1 MSLLLHPTS
10 IYKQFLI
17 NQFNNTPITP
27 IDPSTP
33 STPSNTTPPNLP
45 KELCDIIKSF
55 CFYDTVSYQILCNI
69 IRYKVDICDIINEH
83 VINNEQLFIDYFDD
97 EDEETQHNLDHAT
110 VIYTIQKYNP
120 LENIFYFSMNN
131 VIDLCKKCGN
141 YISCKTPNIPT
152 HIRCTC

>member
-1 MSLLLHPTS
+1 MSLLIDQTS

-17 NQFNNTPITP
+17 NQFNTPITHV
-27 IDPSTP
+27 TP
-33 STPSNTTPPNLP
+33 KTPDLP
-45 KELCDIIKSF
+45 KELCDIIKSY
-55 CFYDTVSYQILCNI
+55 CFYDTVSYQILCSI

-83 VINNEQLFIDYFDD
+83 VINNEQLFIDYFEYED
-97 EDEETQHNLDHAT
+97 EDEDEDNIPNLDHAT

>member
-17 NQFNNTPITP
+17 NQLNNQNP
-27 IDPSTP
+27 
-33 STPSNTTPPNLP
+33 TTPTPTPNLP
-45 KELCDIIKSF
+45 KELCDIIKSY

-83 VINNEQLFIDYFDD
+83 VINNEQLFIDYFEDD
-97 EDEETQHNLDHAT
+97 YEETPHNLDHAT

-120 LENIFYFSMNN
+120 LENTFYFSMSN

-141 YISCKTPNIPT
+141 YVSCKTPNIPS
-152 HIRCTC
+152 HVRCTCF

>member
-1 MSLLLHPTS
+1 MSFIYTPSS

-17 NQFNNTPITP
+17 NQFNN
-27 IDPSTP
+27 
-33 STPSNTTPPNLP
+33 NPNIKPDLP
-45 KELCDIIKSF
+45 KELCDIIKSY
-55 CFYDTVSYQILCNI
+55 CFYDTISYQILCNI

-97 EDEETQHNLDHAT
+97 EENTDIIDHAT

-120 LENIFYFSMNN
+120 LENIFYFSMSN

-152 HIRCTC
+152 HIRCTCFN

>member
-1 MSLLLHPTS
+1 MSLLIDQTS

-17 NQFNNTPITP
+17 NQLNNPIHP
-27 IDPSTP
+27 IDS
-33 STPSNTTPPNLP
+33 SNPSNPKTPDLP
-45 KELCDIIKSF
+45 KELCDIIKSY
-55 CFYDTVSYQILCNI
+55 CFYDTISYQILCNI
-69 IRYKVDICDIINEH
+69 IRFKVDICDIINEH
-83 VINNEQLFIDYFDD
+83 VINNEQLFIDYFED
-97 EDEETQHNLDHAT
+97 EDENEETTHNLDHAT

-141 YISCKTPNIPT
+141 YVSCKTPNIPT

>member
-17 NQFNNTPITP
+17 NQFNNSIPIH
-27 IDPSTP
+27 IDS
-33 STPSNTTPPNLP
+33 SNPSNPKTPDLP

-55 CFYDTVSYQILCNI
+55 CFYDTVSYQVMCNI

-83 VINNEQLFIDYFDD
+83 VINNEQLFIDYF
-97 EDEETQHNLDHAT
+97 EDEYEETPHNLDHAT

-120 LENIFYFSMNN
+120 LENTFYFSMSN
-131 VIDLCKKCGN
+131 VIDVCIKCGN
-141 YISCKTPNIPT
+141 YVSCKTPNIPT

>member
-17 NQFNNTPITP
+17 NQFNHQNP
-27 IDPSTP
+27 
-33 STPSNTTPPNLP
+33 TTPTPNLP

-55 CFYDTVSYQILCNI
+55 CFYDTVSYQIVCNI
-69 IRYKVDICDIINEH
+69 IRFKVDICDIINEH

-97 EDEETQHNLDHAT
+97 EDEEDILNIDHAT

-120 LENIFYFSMNN
+120 LENTFYFSMNN

-141 YISCKTPNIPT
+141 YVSCKTPNIPA